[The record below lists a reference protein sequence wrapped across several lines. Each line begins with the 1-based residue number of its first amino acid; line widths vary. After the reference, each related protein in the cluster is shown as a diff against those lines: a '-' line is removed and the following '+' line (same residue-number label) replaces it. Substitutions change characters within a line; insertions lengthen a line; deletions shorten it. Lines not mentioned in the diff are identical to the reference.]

1 MKKKILT
8 MKNDI
13 VYDKKKNITPIKKT
27 GINHQTTNRKRGLPL
42 NHTHKK

>member
-13 VYDKKKNITPIKKT
+13 VYDKKKKLLLL
-27 GINHQTTNRKRGLPL
+27 RKRESTIRRPIE
-42 NHTHKK
+42 NEDYP